1 MIDKTQLARLRD
13 HSGRALTLFASIT
26 LFVIMWLTVV
36 DVFFRDAFNISI
48 TGLFEVTEVLMGI
61 LVFSGV
67 PIITSKNGHVSV
79 TILDSFVGQK
89 LRTIQ
94 KIIVNL
100 VCVVILSMFA
110 WQLWVVA
117 GDLAGY
123 NDVTLFAR
131 IPLSP
136 ICYFMAVM
144 TFISIPIQFGL
155 MFLSDN
161 RLEELRSQTA

>member
-13 HSGRALTLFASIT
+13 YSSRALTLFASIT

-79 TILDSFVGQK
+79 TIMDALVGRR
-89 LRTIQ
+89 LRAIQ

-100 VCVVILSMFA
+100 VCVVVLSMFA

-117 GDLAGY
+117 GGLAEY

-136 ICYFMAVM
+136 VCYFMAVM

>member
-1 MIDKTQLARLRD
+1 MIDKLQLARLRD

-79 TILDSFVGQK
+79 TIMDAFVGRK
-89 LRTIQ
+89 LRAIQ

>member
-13 HSGRALTLFASIT
+13 YSSRALTLFASIT

-79 TILDSFVGQK
+79 TIMDALVGRR
-89 LRTIQ
+89 LRAIQ

-100 VCVVILSMFA
+100 VCVVVLSMFA

-117 GDLAGY
+117 GDLAEY
-123 NDVTLFAR
+123 SDVTLFAR

-136 ICYFMAVM
+136 VCYFMAVM